1 MDEWTISGLYGQGRN
16 QGCDLEPISALS
28 KDEEKSAKPV
38 TGRNLKPGLPE
49 MVSTV
54 WDILAQVSVPE
65 SPADALN
72 LKG

>member
-1 MDEWTISGLYGQGRN
+1 M
-16 QGCDLEPISALS
+16 
-28 KDEEKSAKPV
+28 KKKSAKPV
-38 TGRNLKPGLPE
+38 MGRNLKPGLPE